1 VMMRVATGRSRTA
14 ARREAMLKE
23 GNECVEGKKRVCCRG
38 IEGKNGLFCLMTL
51 QCRSGVNQATDL
63 TACRNII
70 TRTPKKRVSWLK
82 L

>member
-23 GNECVEGKKRVCCRG
+23 GNECVGGKRVYCRE
-38 IEGKNGLFCLMTL
+38 IEGNNGLFCLMTL
-51 QCRSGVNQATDL
+51 QGRSGVNQATDL

-70 TRTPKKRVSWLK
+70 TRRPKKRVSWLK